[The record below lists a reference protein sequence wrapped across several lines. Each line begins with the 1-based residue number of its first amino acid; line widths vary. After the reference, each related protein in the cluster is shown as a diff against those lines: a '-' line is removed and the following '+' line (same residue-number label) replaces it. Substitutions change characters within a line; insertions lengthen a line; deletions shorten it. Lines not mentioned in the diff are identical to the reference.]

1 MKLNLNFKI
10 KFKNEIKN
18 QISFLIINFKRL
30 KGYTTA
36 KGYLKNAQKAA
47 LKFGDSVN
55 GNHIWF

>member
-1 MKLNLNFKI
+1 MNLNFKI

-30 KGYTTA
+30 KGFITV
-36 KGYLKNAQKAA
+36 KGYLKTAQKAA

-55 GNHIWF
+55 GNIL